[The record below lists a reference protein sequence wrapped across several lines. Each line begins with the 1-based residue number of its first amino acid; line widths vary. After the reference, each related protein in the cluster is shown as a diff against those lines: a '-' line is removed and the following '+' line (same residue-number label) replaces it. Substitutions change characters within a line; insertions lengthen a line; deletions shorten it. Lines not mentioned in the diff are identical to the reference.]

1 MGQIAQDFVQ
11 RLKRFAEERAIPVI
25 HFKHG
30 ESKDDIANGLR
41 RKRGVRDEVV
51 LIGVAQEKAVTFT
64 GKKVDG
70 EFQVNRDH
78 DKPVYV
84 NY

>member
-1 MGQIAQDFVQ
+1 
-11 RLKRFAEERAIPVI
+11 
-25 HFKHG
+25 
-30 ESKDDIANGLR
+30 
-41 RKRGVRDEVV
+41 VV